1 MEIDRNASPPTEPAP
16 FTRRSLLQRAG
27 WLMAAATLPSRITM
41 GAQKESSPAAGQS
54 VSPAM
59 SRLSAY
65 MSEAGSRALPDE
77 VVEKTK
83 HHVLDTIASMIS
95 GSQLPPGQEAIRF
108 ARAYGGEKVAT
119 VAASNVLCGPME
131 AALANGMLAQADET
145 DDSHSP
151 SRSHPGCSIVPA
163 ALAAGERFG
172 ISGAHFL
179 RAVALGYD
187 VGTRVTMTLGT
198 AAFQDQGH
206 RSTHTFVAVFGSS
219 SSAACAANLNAQQ
232 MRWVLDYAA
241 QQASGVTAWRR
252 DTEHIEKSFVFAG
265 LGARAGI
272 TAALVVQSGWTGV
285 NDIFSGSDNFL
296 MAYAQEADAAG
307 LVDKLGERYEVT
319 RTDIK
324 KWSVGSPIQG
334 ALDGLDSLLKRR
346 PFEPD
351 QVQKVVVRIA
361 PYLAFTVNNRLMPDI
376 CMQHLVAVMLIDKT
390 VSFRAAHDKER
401 MQAPAVL
408 RERAKVELVADKE
421 LERLLPRRPAIVEVT
436 LTDGTELSERVEA
449 VRGTPANPMSRD
461 EVVAKARDLM
471 TPVLGA
477 AACTDLVRKVLA
489 LENVS
494 DLRELRP
501 LLQRA

>member
-1 MEIDRNASPPTEPAP
+1 
-16 FTRRSLLQRAG
+16 
-27 WLMAAATLPSRITM
+27 MAAAALPSRIAT
-41 GAQKESSPAAGQS
+41 GEQEARPPAGRKS
-54 VSPAM
+54 VSPVM

-65 MSEAGSRALPDE
+65 MREAGSRSLPDE
-77 VVEKTK
+77 VIEKTK
-83 HHVLDTIASMIS
+83 HHVLDSIASMIS
-95 GSQLPPGQEAIRF
+95 GSQLLPGQQAIRF

-119 VAASNVLCGPME
+119 VAASDVQCGPME
-131 AALANGMLAQADET
+131 AALANAMLAQADET
-145 DDSHSP
+145 DDSHSR

-163 ALAAGERFG
+163 TLAAGERFG
-172 ISGAHFL
+172 IGGERFL

-198 AAFQDQGH
+198 ADFQDKGH

-219 SSAACAANLNAQQ
+219 AAAACAANLNAQQ

-265 LGARAGI
+265 LGARAGV
-272 TAALVVQSGWTGV
+272 TAALVVQSGLTGV
-285 NDIFSGSDNFL
+285 NDIFSGSDNFF
-296 MAYAQEADAAG
+296 MAYAPDADPAG
-307 LVDKLGERYEVT
+307 LVDKLGARYEVT

-334 ALDGLDSLLKRR
+334 ALDGLDNLLKRH

-401 MQAPAVL
+401 MQDSAVL

-421 LERLLPRRPAIVEVT
+421 LEKLLPRREAIVEVT
-436 LTDGTELSERVEA
+436 LTDGTKLTEHVEA

-461 EVVAKARDLM
+461 EVAAKARDLM

-477 AACTDLVRKVLA
+477 AGSTDLIEHVLA
-489 LENVS
+489 FENVN
-494 DLRELRP
+494 DVRELRA
-501 LLQRA
+501 LLQRT